1 MKTRIRRRINARI
14 ISPKNDEGV
23 RLQSVGK
30 KEYREI
36 RFIPDILAKKLGV
49 IGGHVFIYG
58 DRAAFISFEVDQ
70 TSVIIENKA
79 LANVQ
84 RSLFEIA
91 WETLK

>member
-1 MKTRIRRRINARI
+1 M
-14 ISPKNDEGV
+14 
-23 RLQSVGK
+23 GK
-30 KEYREI
+30 
-36 RFIPDILAKKLGV
+36 
-49 IGGHVFIYG
+49 
-58 DRAAFISFEVDQ
+58 FEVDQ